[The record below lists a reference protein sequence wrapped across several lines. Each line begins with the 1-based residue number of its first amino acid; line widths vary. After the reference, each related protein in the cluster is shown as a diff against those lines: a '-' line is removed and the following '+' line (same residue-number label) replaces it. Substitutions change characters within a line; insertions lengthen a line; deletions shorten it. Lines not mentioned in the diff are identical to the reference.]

1 MLAYFLKRSWTNFRK
16 PVTSAGP
23 EWNVAYCGVREW
35 NLGMKF
41 TLRCS
46 VIHFE
51 LFGIDLVYH
60 HFVYVTLGVILQ
72 GPAAREPFLP
82 C

>member
-16 PVTSAGP
+16 PVTGAGP
-23 EWNVAYCGVREW
+23 EWNVAYGGVREW
-35 NLGMKF
+35 NIGMKF

-46 VIHFE
+46 VIHSE
-51 LFGIDLVYH
+51 LFDIDLVY
-60 HFVYVTLGVILQ
+60 VALGVILQ
-72 GPAAREPFLP
+72 RLFARGPFLP